1 MFAVDSL
8 GRSESDYHRTTKLM
22 RIRRE
27 KLFKAFTLI
36 ELLVVIAIIA
46 ILAGLLLPAL
56 AKAKSKA
63 QRAACVNNMKQS
75 TLAFVIWVNDNEKNN
90 LHFRIPWWD
99 GGTARP
105 TQPPGLNPPP
115 GAVAPPWW
123 TLGLQNNTWFQ
134 FWWLSNELNSPK
146 ILACPS
152 DKEKRAAEDFNAGAG
167 GFLNTAYRNNSVSY
181 LMSIDAGVIYPP
193 GQPAV
198 LSYEEAQNHIILS
211 DRNIEFAFAAGGGGC
226 SAGLQFNAN
235 IPSPYPVTSKWLD
248 QPKYGHGDSGNVST
262 ADGAVQTANRPE
274 LKDLVDRANDAGSIH
289 AFAPN

>member
-1 MFAVDSL
+1 
-8 GRSESDYHRTTKLM
+8 M

-63 QRAACVNNMKQS
+63 QRTACLNNMKQS
-75 TLAFVIWVNDNEKNN
+75 TLGFVIWVNDNEKNN

-105 TQPPGLNPPP
+105 NQPPGLNPPP
-115 GAVAPPWW
+115 GAVQPPWW
-123 TLGLQNNTWFQ
+123 GLGLQNNTWFQ

-152 DKEKRAAEDFNAGAG
+152 DKEKRAAEDFNSGPG
-167 GFLNTAYRNNSVSY
+167 GFLNAAYRNNAVSY

-198 LSYEEAQNHIILS
+198 LSYEEAQNHVILA
-211 DRNIEFAFAAGGGGC
+211 DRNMQFNLAAGGGGC
-226 SAGLQFNAN
+226 SSGIQFSAD
-235 IPSPYPVTSKWLD
+235 IPSPYPLTSKWLD
-248 QPKYGHGDSGNVST
+248 QPKYGHGESGNIST

-289 AFAPN
+289 ALAPN